1 MIEIKNLKG
10 NMEDLER
17 VSKWLYSE
25 WGNNNPHYWESW
37 VKYSNK
43 ESDIPQTW
51 GIYVNH
57 ELAGT
62 YSLWRC
68 DLQSRQDLTPW
79 FGGLYVSEKFRGKE
93 IEGKKLGERMIL
105 HAIYQLKALG
115 FKKAYLFTERTP
127 NYYMRYGWEQLCS
140 TYDENDNVVTI
151 CRIAL

>member
-10 NMEDLER
+10 YNDDLTQ

-43 ESDIPQTW
+43 ECTIPQTW
-51 GIYVNH
+51 GIYVDR

-62 YSLWRC
+62 YSIWRC
-68 DLQSRQDLTPW
+68 DLQSRQDLSPW

-93 IEGKKLGERMIL
+93 IEGTKLGERMIL
-105 HAIYQLKALG
+105 HSLDLLKSLG
-115 FKKAYLFTERTP
+115 FKEAYLFTEKSP
-127 NYYMRYGWEQLCS
+127 EYYMRYGWKILS
-140 TYDENDNVVTI
+140 SAYDENDGIVTI
-151 CRIAL
+151 CKIAL